1 VDDGAT
7 DDQRNALLDMWI
19 GKLGGPLKDLA
30 ALVGEVLGVEQVPI
44 TFEVEGGN
52 GRLQIGDAIHA
63 QLAPYQGATGKAT
76 MLHDTIFTTIPGSPA
91 YPGKAARYVVNAP
104 KYGFSIDLAD
114 HNWVQGSSRF
124 EA

>member
-1 VDDGAT
+1 
-7 DDQRNALLDMWI
+7 MWI

-30 ALVGEVLGVEQVPI
+30 ALVGKVLGVEQVPI

-114 HNWVQGSSRF
+114 HNSVQGSSRF